1 MKRKVLVVDDSEL
14 VLEMIRDALEG
25 EGYEVFTAASGIEA
39 NRFVY
44 SRNRPDLILLDVMLP
59 LLNGD
64 RKVRLLKESALSR
77 DIPVLLISSKTNDEL
92 EALVK
97 ESGADGYIR
106 KPFSKLQMLERVEGM
121 IQCSGARDRV
131 KIC

>member
-77 DIPVLLISSKTNDEL
+77 DIPVLLISSKTNDGL
-92 EALVK
+92 
-97 ESGADGYIR
+97 
-106 KPFSKLQMLERVEGM
+106 MLW
-121 IQCSGARDRV
+121 
-131 KIC
+131 